1 MDLLSVSFGIFF
13 WHTVALLCVFFL
25 LKRFAF
31 KTILESLEQRRK
43 KIDESIAYSQLLE
56 GEIKN
61 IEKIRNE
68 QIQCL
73 KEEKNKTLE
82 EIKNIREKLFSET
95 KKEAQDLREVLIKK
109 AQEEAEQLK
118 IRMKFF
124 ELVIKNNR
132 SEYILPIIKSFCKKY
147 EEYEHIGRVK
157 LYAAGEI
164 SKENKE
170 KIITLLKNKF
180 GFLQVYLSIII
191 DKSLIGGFVAYVN
204 DNKYDCSIKNSLN
217 KLSKKFNTNL

>member
-118 IRMKFF
+118 IRMKEQYNAQLGLMAIKISEHLLKQ
-124 ELVIKNNR
+124 EL
-132 SEYILPIIKSFCKKY
+132 ST
-147 EEYEHIGRVK
+147 
-157 LYAAGEI
+157 
-164 SKENKE
+164 ENKRDAFINE
-170 KIITLLKNKF
+170 I
-180 GFLQVYLSIII
+180 V
-191 DKSLIGGFVAYVN
+191 
-204 DNKYDCSIKNSLN
+204 NSLN
-217 KLSKKFNTNL
+217 PSFKTKNA